1 MQRSS
6 IDFTSE
12 NIKFIQ
18 VNYFIDGL
26 LIISNS
32 YIIQRKKII
41 EKNLIENDIKI
52 WINHNLKGL
61 NMKKNIVSIKIIVFC
76 IDLPP
81 VICCEPFNCLIDY
94 TGHVYHEI
102 INNQRLIE

>member
-32 YIIQRKKII
+32 YIIQRKKNHRKEPKRKRHKNMDQSQFERLEY
-41 EKNLIENDIKI
+41 EKKYCV
-52 WINHNLKGL
+52 
-61 NMKKNIVSIKIIVFC
+61 KKNHCS
-76 IDLPP
+76 L
-81 VICCEPFNCLIDY
+81 Y
-94 TGHVYHEI
+94 
-102 INNQRLIE
+102 